1 MENQE
6 NSIIAD
12 PTQAKSTYES
22 MDESIIKMKLAL
34 GNASLPEIFVV
45 MVTVGYTA
53 EKIEGMNTELTG
65 LEALCSGQIKEHA
78 DQVEEQEKYDNK
90 KEDVNSLFNQH
101 RGLSRIL
108 FKGNAHAR
116 VALQLDE
123 PNPKAY
129 AAWNQLA
136 TNFYAQFAT
145 NPDLQLKATGV
156 GITPAVVIAQKQGIL
171 DVQGLKESLRNE
183 SAEAQVAT
191 EIRNTAF
198 DKIFAQYYDYMKY
211 AKVLLAG
218 NQLLEAL
225 GVTVKSV

>member
-1 MENQE
+1 METPSNLT
-6 NSIIAD
+6 SGTTSA
-12 PTQAKSTYES
+12 PTRQFDT
-22 MDESIIKMKLAL
+22 MDESILKMKLAF

-53 EKIEGMNTELTG
+53 EKIEEMNAELTG
-65 LEALCSGQIKEHA
+65 LETLSFGQIKEHA

-136 TNFYAQFAT
+136 TNFYSQLTA

-156 GITPAVVIAQKQGIL
+156 GITPAVVTAQKQGIL

-183 SAEAQVAT
+183 SAESQEAP
-191 EIRNTAF
+191 EIRNAAF
-198 DKIFAQYYDYMKY
+198 DKIYAQYYDYMKY
-211 AKVLLAG
+211 AKVMLAG